1 MTEMVSR
8 RFGDFDQWS
17 TRDMVEAMYEGQ
29 LAALAAVKTVIDELA
44 TTAEVAAKRL
54 SGHDGRLVYVGA
66 GTSGRLAVQDGAE
79 LGPTFGWPHDRLIFC
94 MAGGMKALTMS
105 SERAEDIATD
115 GCEQIRAANIGKD
128 DVVIGVAASGQTPFT
143 LGALIEAK
151 SLGALTIGVVNNPN
165 SPISREVTHTLLAQ
179 TGCELIAGSTRMK
192 AGTSQK
198 VILNMLSTAIMTR
211 LGRVYKGLMVDMV
224 VSNQKL
230 EERAVGMICKI
241 TGCDPSVAKPALKK
255 ANSNIKAAIL
265 MALGSSQLESERILA
280 KAEGNLRQA
289 LTIGNYD

>member
-17 TRDMVEAMYEGQ
+17 TRDMVDAMYEGQ
-29 LAALAAVKTVIDELA
+29 LAAMAAVKPVIDELA
-44 TTAEVAAKRL
+44 ITAEEAAKRL
-54 SGHDGRLVYVGA
+54 SGQGRLVYVGA

-79 LGPTFGWPHDRLIFC
+79 LGPTFGWPHDRLVFC

-105 SERAEDIATD
+105 SERAEDISTD
-115 GCEQIRAANIGKD
+115 GHEQIRTANLGKE
-128 DVVIGVAASGQTPFT
+128 DVVIGVAASGRTPFT
-143 LGALIEAK
+143 LGALSEAK
-151 SLGALTIGVVNNPN
+151 ARGALTIGVVNNPG
-165 SPISREVTHTLLAQ
+165 SPIAAEVDHTLLAQ

-211 LGRVYKGLMVDMV
+211 LGRVYKGFMVDMI

-230 EERAVGMICKI
+230 EERAVGMICQI
-241 TGCDPSVAKPALKK
+241 AGCDSAVAKSALKK
-255 ANSNIKAAIL
+255 ANLNIKCAVL
-265 MALGSSQLESERILA
+265 MALGASQAQSERLLIEA
-280 KAEGNLRQA
+280 DGNLRQA
-289 LTIGNYD
+289 LSLGNYG

>member
-29 LAALAAVKTVIDELA
+29 LAAMAAVKPVIDELA
-44 TTAEVAAKRL
+44 ITAEEAAKRL
-54 SGHDGRLVYVGA
+54 SGQGRLVYAGA

-79 LGPTFGWPHDRLIFC
+79 LGPTFGWPHDRLVFC

-105 SERAEDIATD
+105 SERAEDISSD
-115 GCEQIRAANIGKD
+115 GQEQIRAAAIGKN
-128 DVVIGVAASGQTPFT
+128 DVVIGVAASGRTPFT
-143 LGALIEAK
+143 LGALSEARAR
-151 SLGALTIGVVNNPN
+151 GALTIGVVNNPG
-165 SPISREVTHTLLAQ
+165 SPISAKVDHTLLAQ

-230 EERAVGMICKI
+230 EERAVGMICQI
-241 TGCDPSVAKPALKK
+241 TGCDKAVAKSALKK
-255 ANSNIKAAIL
+255 ANLNIKCAVL
-265 MALGSSQLESERILA
+265 MALGASQADSERILA
-280 KAEGNLRQA
+280 EAEGNLRRA